1 MSRRGART
9 LKSREPAVI
18 RVLLF
23 LAYALCGHLS
33 VLRSAPVLEWAS
45 LSALAGGLLYPRLRA
60 GSWRAW
66 LGLAVAVAACGVL
79 TRIAGGRYVMY
90 LPSVALPAVTLFGFA
105 GSLLPG
111 RTALVTRIAA
121 SAQEQLP
128 PPLIGYTRQVTW
140 LWTVVIT
147 AVLLFDLYLIFAG
160 SRERWSEFANIY
172 IYGLLAVVFFG
183 EYLYRRIRF
192 RGLQQPGFV
201 DYLRLLSKR
210 PDIA

>member
-1 MSRRGART
+1 M
-9 LKSREPAVI
+9 I

-33 VLRSAPVLEWAS
+33 VLYSAPALEWAS
-45 LSALAGGLLYPRLRA
+45 LSALAGGLLYPRLSA

-66 LGLAVAVAACGVL
+66 LGLAAAVTVCGML
-79 TRIAGGRYVMY
+79 TRIVGGRYIMY

-128 PPLIGYTRQVTW
+128 PPLIPYTRQVTW
-140 LWTVVIT
+140 LWTMVIT

-160 SRERWSEFANIY
+160 SREHWSEFANIY
-172 IYGLLAVVFFG
+172 IYGILSLVFFG